1 MEENEPDQ
9 ILESQTPSSVTES
22 EEELNTHREELS
34 KIEYENILD
43 NDSSIL
49 ENNSPQLKQNVSPKG
64 KRPQTGMTRSQFKE
78 KLREL

>member
-49 ENNSPQLKQNVSPKG
+49 ENNSPQLK
-64 KRPQTGMTRSQFKE
+64 
-78 KLREL
+78 